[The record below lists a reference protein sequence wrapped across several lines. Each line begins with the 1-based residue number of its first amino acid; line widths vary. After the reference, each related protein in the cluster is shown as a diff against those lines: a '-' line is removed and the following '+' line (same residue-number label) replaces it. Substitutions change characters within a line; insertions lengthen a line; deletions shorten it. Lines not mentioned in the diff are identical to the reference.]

1 MYVSRHEHFTNHDF
15 TISLNRLYQ
24 RVGKDVF
31 RPIIVKILMRG
42 RKTINV
48 TLLCTKKITLFSISL
63 GKVELTETDF

>member
-31 RPIIVKILMRG
+31 RPIIVKKILMRG

-48 TLLCTKKITLFSISL
+48 T
-63 GKVELTETDF
+63 